1 VSELPPAPGVG
12 AILDALDRHQV
23 DYLVVGAV
31 AMQAQGWP
39 QRTRDLDITPRAS
52 RENLAKLARAVID
65 VGGRFRI
72 QGYEESGFAPPGGID
87 ARTFESA
94 TFVTFKTDHGDLDV
108 ILRPDGFSRGYD
120 ELEKRAR
127 KLEVPGT
134 ERCAWVAHG
143 EDVMRSKEVSNREKD
158 LNALPAMRVAFDS
171 WERGRGIDK

>member
-1 VSELPPAPGVG
+1 VSGLPRAPGIG
-12 AILDALDRHQV
+12 ALLEALDRHQV
-23 DYLVVGAV
+23 DYVVVGAV

-52 RENLAKLARAVID
+52 RENLTKLAGAVSAI
-65 VGGRFRI
+65 GGRFRI
-72 QGYEESGFAPPGGID
+72 EGYEESGFAVPGGID

-143 EDVMRSKEVSNREKD
+143 EDVMRSKSVSGRAKD
-158 LNALPAMRVAFDS
+158 LGALPSMREAFEA
-171 WERGRGIDK
+171 WERGRGIEM